1 MAIYEVD
8 VYCKDD
14 FCIRI
19 ISHKYVKTD
28 AKVNT
33 KTRYLKRKRYT
44 LIKYI
49 TKLTP

>member
-1 MAIYEVD
+1 MNVYEVD

-14 FCIRI
+14 FCVRI
-19 ISHKYVKTD
+19 ISHKYIKTSKD
-28 AKVNT
+28 VDT

-49 TKLTP
+49 TKLN